1 MDSTKKLHYAI
12 LAGIILLAMI
22 GAMFSGKQTP
32 TGMTSMGITHDYPY
46 YLESPA
52 YETRSP
58 VEEHT
63 TSNMPLRPERPPAH
77 SYKLEPID
85 YMRSF
90 FGTTMVFF
98 PEQNPCAYTI
108 QKYIQNIDMI
118 STNRIEAF
126 NAGGVDHR
134 FLTLLFEEED
144 KSMGKLTLVKGFEQK
159 NKCRLR
165 YEISRIVVGIS
176 SWSKTMNMIIETEGM
191 LRDNKIYITKGS
203 VEVPGYD
210 FQCSFGY

>member
-1 MDSTKKLHYAI
+1 MDSTRKLHYAI

-32 TGMTSMGITHDYPY
+32 TGMTAMGIQHDQPY
-46 YLESPA
+46 YLDM
-52 YETRSP
+52 P
-58 VEEHT
+58 VYDSRPPIEEYAK
-63 TSNMPLRPERPPAH
+63 SNMPLRPERPPAQ
-77 SYKLEPID
+77 SYKLEPVD
-85 YMRSF
+85 YMRNF

-98 PEQNPCAYTI
+98 PEQDPCAFTI
-108 QKYIQNIDMI
+108 QKYVHNLDMI
-118 STNRIEAF
+118 STNRIEVF
-126 NAGGVDHR
+126 TSGGKDHK

-144 KSMGKLTLVKGFEQK
+144 KSMGKLTLVKGFDQK

-165 YEISRIVVGIS
+165 YELSRIVVGIS
-176 SWSKTMNMIIETEGM
+176 SWSKTMNMIIEIDGM